1 VRECIQREV
10 KTTTR
15 RRRRRTRDKV
25 SLFAT
30 WFPMLAPKTKK
41 ANIVK
46 EVDWSRSEE
55 EEEVEEEEEEEGRRK
70 RRRTQV
76 YSKQL

>member
-10 KTTTR
+10 KTTTT

-55 EEEVEEEEEEEGRRK
+55 EEEEEEEGRRK